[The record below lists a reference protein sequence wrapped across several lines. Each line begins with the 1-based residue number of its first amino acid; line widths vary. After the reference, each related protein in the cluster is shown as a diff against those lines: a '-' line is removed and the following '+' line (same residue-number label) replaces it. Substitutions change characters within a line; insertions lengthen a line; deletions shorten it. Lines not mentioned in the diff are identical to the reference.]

1 MTLKETYAVS
11 TLKALTIKDN
21 DYDVLRY
28 IEHGE
33 IKTRVVNNLVMEA
46 KILLTEYREAER
58 VENGDILDTAVIK
71 LIVYNKGNDCTKD
84 YIVHVSLAD
93 YSTDNYDVI
102 LKRGNDKIMQAVFD
116 STGGVI
122 DGDVSMYVNEF
133 AENTEE
139 VTEFIADILFTYSP
153 DEDKKTVVLGL
164 INPFWLIYKNFLY
177 KEYLYKKFLYK
188 RNLYKE
194 YLYKEYL

>member
-11 TLKALTIKDN
+11 TLKKLNINGN
-21 DYDVLRY
+21 DYKVLRY
-28 IEHGE
+28 LNHGD
-33 IKTRVVNNLVMEA
+33 IKTRVTDSLVMEA
-46 KILLTEYREAER
+46 KLLLTEYREDER

-71 LIVYNKGNDCTKD
+71 LTIHNRSNDCTKD
-84 YIVHVSLAD
+84 YTVHVSLAD
-93 YSTDNYDVI
+93 YRTDNYDII

-122 DGDVSMYVNEF
+122 DGDISLFIDEF

-153 DEDKKTVVLGL
+153 DEDKKTVGLGL
-164 INPFWLIYKNFLY
+164 INPF
-177 KEYLYKKFLYK
+177 
-188 RNLYKE
+188 
-194 YLYKEYL
+194 